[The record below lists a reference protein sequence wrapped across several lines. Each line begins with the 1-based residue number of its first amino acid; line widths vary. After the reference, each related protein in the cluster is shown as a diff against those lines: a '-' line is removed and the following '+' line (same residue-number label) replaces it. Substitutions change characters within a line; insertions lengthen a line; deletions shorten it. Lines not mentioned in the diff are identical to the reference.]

1 MVYLIM
7 AFGGFFVFFWGL
19 ALLFASKTKGERSL
33 GIPAFWIV
41 VFGAVAGFGGLK
53 FSESAANPEALVKDK
68 YMSLGQN
75 EGDKLETI
83 QGIIGVTPIDMKSLD
98 EDELKAYDLT
108 ANHIVMPREITGRL
122 APGVFEAERKDSE
135 VAIEI
140 FPGIEDYEADTGA
153 SKRNARNNTFKDN
166 VTMPVLGSSAVLDEK
181 KKQGHGLVG
190 LQVRIFVPDEE
201 KTNALREE
209 RKAEAD
215 KAKAEAK
222 EAEAKGRKVEEFV
235 QGPLQPVAVEGQEWF
250 ITEGEHWTYEDNMT
264 AAQAADALAKAID
277 TLPEFSAKYE
287 LDEDALIPN
296 SNLTV
301 KAKYCLDDTT
311 ECPDE
316 KINPLSGDAGNTLRI
331 QVMTG
336 DNDAVRV
343 GNKTNGAV
351 QSFFGGADE
360 VQLVFW
366 EESEPFLDDDF
377 NTTKRLFV
385 AGFLRKGLVA
395 VGQTG
400 LEIENEPLRPEKED
414 S

>member
-1 MVYLIM
+1 
-7 AFGGFFVFFWGL
+7 
-19 ALLFASKTKGERSL
+19 
-33 GIPAFWIV
+33 
-41 VFGAVAGFGGLK
+41 
-53 FSESAANPEALVKDK
+53 
-68 YMSLGQN
+68 
-75 EGDKLETI
+75 
-83 QGIIGVTPIDMKSLD
+83 
-98 EDELKAYDLT
+98 
-108 ANHIVMPREITGRL
+108 MPREITGRL
-122 APGVFEAERKDSE
+122 APGVFEAERQDAE
-135 VAIEI
+135 VSIEI

-190 LQVRIFVPDEE
+190 LQIRIFVPDEE

-209 RKAEAD
+209 RKAAAD

-222 EAEAKGRKVEEFV
+222 EAEEKGRRVEEFV
-235 QGPLQPVAVEGQEWF
+235 QGPLQPIAVEGKEWF
-250 ITEGEHWTYEDNMT
+250 ITEGEHWTYEDDMT
-264 AAQAADALAKAID
+264 AAQAAAALAKAID
-277 TLPEFSAKYE
+277 ALPEFSAKYE

-301 KAKYCLDDTT
+301 KTQYCLAEST

-316 KINPLSGDAGNTLRI
+316 QINPLSGDAGNTLRV

-336 DNDAVRV
+336 ENDAVRV
-343 GNKTNGAV
+343 GTKTNGSV

-366 EESEPFLDDDF
+366 EEAEPFLDDDF
-377 NTTKRLFV
+377 NTTKRLVV

-395 VGQTG
+395 VGQNG
-400 LEIENEPLRPEKED
+400 LEIEQEPLRPEKED